1 MPDIPTPDNATPTI
15 AALGD
20 DALSIE
26 LPEMLGVLSAIQDM
40 INPALDSHQQRVCL
54 ISVQMG
60 RHLGISAEDYRD
72 LFAAALIH
80 DIGAIPLQ
88 ERLSLLE
95 FEDSAAQ
102 WHAELGAVLIKQF
115 APLAHLAPIIRHH
128 HDAWNNESDGATQT
142 AAIPFLSQLIHV
154 ADRAEVLIQRSENIL
169 ADRAGIQ
176 EKISRHAGSMFNPAI
191 VSAFMA
197 ISARD
202 RFWLDLKSRRL
213 DLLLHAQAPIGPV
226 LLGLDRMVELARFF
240 ALVIDCRSHFTATHS
255 AGVATTAFELAQLFG
270 MDANGQKKI
279 LVAGY
284 LHDIG
289 KLAISPALLEK
300 STALDP
306 AEFALMRSHAY
317 LGQEALSHVA
327 GLAEIARWGS
337 SHHER
342 LDGTGYPDQLGAA
355 DLSLPARIIQIAD
368 VFTALR
374 EDRPYRAAMDL
385 AETIT
390 VIAKQVALGKL
401 DPWVFDTLDRNAQAI
416 DSARH
421 AAQLREDQELNEFWS
436 LAVRNSGRPASNS
449 P

>member
-1 MPDIPTPDNATPTI
+1 MPDIPTPDRAT
-15 AALGD
+15 LGD

-26 LPEMLGVLSAIQDM
+26 LPEMLAVLSAVQDM

-54 ISVQMG
+54 ICVQMG
-60 RHLGISAEDYRD
+60 RHLSLNEQDYAD

-80 DIGAIPLQ
+80 DIGAIPLH

-95 FEDSAAQ
+95 FEDSAAH
-102 WHAELGAVLIKQF
+102 WHAELGAVLIRQF
-115 APLAHLAPIIRHH
+115 TPLAHLAPIIRHH
-128 HDAWNNESDGATQT
+128 HVAWHNGTDEGAPNT
-142 AAIPFLSQLIHV
+142 ASPFLSQLIHV

-169 ADRAGIQ
+169 ADRVAIR
-176 EKISRHAGSMFNPAI
+176 EKIVKYAGSSFNPAC
-191 VSAFMA
+191 VAAFMA
-197 ISARD
+197 VSARD
-202 RFWLDLKSRRL
+202 RFWLDLKSKRL
-213 DLLLHAQAPIGPV
+213 ASLLHGIAPIGPV

-255 AGVATTAFELAQLFG
+255 AGVATTAFELAKLLG

-279 LVAGY
+279 LIAGY

-289 KLAISPALLEK
+289 KLAINPALLEK

-306 AEFALMRSHAY
+306 DEFALMRSHAY
-317 LGQEALSHVA
+317 LGQDALSHVA

-342 LDGTGYPDQLGAA
+342 LDGTGYPDQLGADA
-355 DLSLPARIIQIAD
+355 LSMPARIIQIAD

-374 EDRPYRAAMDL
+374 EDRPYRSAMDL
-385 AETIT
+385 AETIG
-390 VIAKQVALGKL
+390 VIARQIDMGKL
-401 DPWVFDTLDRNAQAI
+401 DRDVFDMLNRNARAI
-416 DSARH
+416 DAARH
-421 AAQLREDQELNEFWS
+421 AAQLREDQELNDFWRLS
-436 LAVRNSGRPASNS
+436 VRNSGRPASNS